1 MAEVMGIDVSKHQ
14 GSIDWQ
20 KVKKDG
26 VQFAIIRAGYGKFA
40 SQEDPEFSDN
50 IQNAYKAGIPVGVYW
65 YSYAGSVADAE
76 KEADVCLRVIKPFKA
91 LITLPVFFDQE
102 YEPGILALNNR
113 QRTDCCLAFIKK
125 IQAAGYQPG
134 MYASYDWFKN
144 KIYRAELLDYPAW
157 VAQYASKCQYTDKN
171 LYMWQYSST
180 GKVNGISGNV
190 DKNYWY
196 KEFAPQE
203 AFTGWKKSGSQWYYY
218 EADKMVKNAWRK
230 ITGVNGS
237 FWYFLGAN
245 GVMLT
250 GTQKIGGKIYHLNE
264 KAACG
269 LPEGALVVTDQDGVV
284 QF

>member
-14 GSIDWQ
+14 GSGIDWK
-20 KVKKDG
+20 KVKADG

-102 YEPGILALNNR
+102 YEPDIKAMTTR

-125 IQAAGYQPG
+125 IQAAGYQSG
-134 MYASYDWFKN
+134 LYASYDWFKN
-144 KIYRAELLDYPAW
+144 MVYRAELLDYPAW
-157 VAQYASKCQYTDKN
+157 VAQYANKCRYTDKN
-171 LYMWQYSST
+171 LYMWQYTST

-190 DKNYWY
+190 DQNEGYFELTAKN
-196 KEFAPQE
+196 
-203 AFTGWKKSGSQWYYY
+203 GWQKSGSKWYYY
-218 EADKMVKNAWRK
+218 ENGQPVKGAWRK
-230 ITGVNGS
+230 ITGSNGT
-237 FWYFLGAN
+237 FWYYMGKD

-250 GTQKIGGKIYHLNE
+250 GLQKINNKLYMLNPS
-264 KAACG
+264 ASNG
-269 LPEGALVVTDQDGVV
+269 VPEGACIITDGSGAIV
-284 QF
+284 

>member
-14 GSIDWQ
+14 GTGIDWK
-20 KVKKDG
+20 KVKADG
-26 VQFAIIRAGYGKFA
+26 VKFAIIRAGYGKYLK
-40 SQEDPEFSDN
+40 QEDPCFDEN
-50 IQNAYKAGIPVGVYW
+50 IQGAYNAGLDVGVYW
-65 YSYAGSVADAE
+65 YSYASTAADAE
-76 KEADVCLRVIKPFKA
+76 KEADVCLQIIKPYQA
-91 LITLPVFFDQE
+91 LISLPVFFDQE
-102 YEPGILALNNR
+102 YEPDILKATPR
-113 QRTDCCLAFIKK
+113 VRTDCCLAFIKK

-144 KIYRAELLDYPAW
+144 MIYRAELLDYPAW

-171 LYMWQYSST
+171 LYMWQYTST

-190 DKNYWY
+190 DQNEGYFELTVKN
-196 KEFAPQE
+196 
-203 AFTGWKKSGSQWYYY
+203 GWQKSGSKWYYY
-218 EADKMVKNAWRK
+218 ENGQPVKSAWRK
-230 ITGVNGS
+230 ITGANGN

-250 GTQKIGGKIYHLNE
+250 GTQKIGGKVYHLNE

-284 QF
+284 QFK

>member
-14 GSIDWQ
+14 GTGIDWK
-20 KVKKDG
+20 KVKADG
-26 VQFAIIRAGYGKFA
+26 VKFAIIRAGYGKYLK
-40 SQEDPEFSDN
+40 QEDPCFDEN
-50 IQNAYKAGIPVGVYW
+50 IQGAYNAGLDVGVYW
-65 YSYAGSVADAE
+65 YSYASTAADAE
-76 KEADVCLRVIKPFKA
+76 KEADVCLQIIKPYQA
-91 LITLPVFFDQE
+91 LISLPVFFDQE
-102 YEPGILALNNR
+102 YEPDILKATTR
-113 QRTDCCLAFIKK
+113 VRTDCCLAFIKK

-171 LYMWQYSST
+171 LYMWQYTST

-190 DKNYWY
+190 DQNEGYFEIAAKN
-196 KEFAPQE
+196 
-203 AFTGWKKSGSQWYYY
+203 GWQKSGSKWYYY
-218 EADKMVKNAWRK
+218 ENGQPVKSAWRK
-230 ITGVNGS
+230 ITGVNGT

-250 GTQKIGGKIYHLNE
+250 GTQKINGKIYHLNE

-284 QF
+284 QFK

>member
-20 KVKKDG
+20 KVKNDG
-26 VQFAIIRAGYGKFA
+26 IQFAIIRAGYGKFA
-40 SQEDPEFSDN
+40 SQEDPEFADN
-50 IQNAYKAGIPVGVYW
+50 IQNAYKAGIPAGVYW

-76 KEADVCLRVIKPFKA
+76 KEADVCLQVIKPFKA

-102 YEPGILALNNR
+102 YEPDILTLNNR

-125 IQAAGYQPG
+125 IQAARYQPG

-190 DKNYWY
+190 DQNEGYFELTAKN
-196 KEFAPQE
+196 
-203 AFTGWKKSGSQWYYY
+203 GWQKSGSKWYYY
-218 EADKMVKNAWRK
+218 ENGQPVKGAWRK
-230 ITGVNGS
+230 ITGSNGTY
-237 FWYFLGAN
+237 WYYLGKD

-250 GTQKIGGKIYHLNE
+250 GMQKINNKLYMLNPS
-264 KAACG
+264 ASNG
-269 LPEGALVVTDQDGVV
+269 VPEGACIITDGSGAIV
-284 QF
+284 

>member
-1 MAEVMGIDVSKHQ
+1 MVKGIDVSKHQ
-14 GSIDWQ
+14 GNIDWQ

-76 KEADVCLRVIKPFKA
+76 KEADVCLQVIKPFKA

-102 YEPGILALNNR
+102 YEPDIKAMTTR

-125 IQAAGYQPG
+125 IVSAGYQSG
-134 MYASYDWFKN
+134 LYASYDWFKN
-144 KIYRAELLDYPAW
+144 MVYRAELLDYPAW
-157 VAQYASKCQYTDKN
+157 VAQYAGKCSYTDKN
-171 LYMWQYSST
+171 LYMWQYTST

-190 DKNYWY
+190 DQNEGYFELAMKN
-196 KEFAPQE
+196 
-203 AFTGWKKSGSQWYYY
+203 GWQKSGSKWYYY
-218 EADKMVKNAWRK
+218 ENGQPVKSAWRK
-230 ITGVNGS
+230 ITGSNGT
-237 FWYFLGAN
+237 FWYYLGKD

-250 GTQKIGGKIYHLNE
+250 GLQKINNKLYMLNPS
-264 KAACG
+264 ASNG
-269 LPEGALVVTDQDGVV
+269 VPEGACIITNESGEIG
-284 QF
+284 